1 MNPRDRIVV
10 IGAAGTGRETLDI
23 IESINS
29 AGVHSFHIEGV
40 LDDSPDP
47 THLRRLDVRGIAFLG
62 TVDDWLAQNQE
73 PRFFSIGIANS
84 KVRALIAEKLLRAG
98 HIPATLVHPRA
109 TLGSMVD
116 VGEGSIVYSGVEI
129 TTNVVLGRFSI
140 INSHATIG
148 HDVMLQDFV
157 SVNPAAS
164 ISGEVRLASHVLV
177 GGGSTVLQGLSVGEG
192 SIVGARALVTKSVPG
207 GVVVKG
213 VPGRW

>member
-1 MNPRDRIVV
+1 MNHPARIVV

-23 IESINS
+23 IEAINS
-29 AGVHSFHIEGV
+29 AGVHSFQIEGV

-47 THLRRLDVRGIAFLG
+47 THLRRLDERSIPFLG
-62 TVDDWLAQNQE
+62 TVDDWLAKNHE
-73 PRFFSIGIANS
+73 PHIFSIGIANP
-84 KVRALIAEKLLRAG
+84 KARAVIADKLLRAG
-98 HIPATLVHPRA
+98 HVPATLVHPRA

-116 VGEGSIVYSGVEI
+116 VGEGSIIYSGVEI
-129 TTNVVLGRFSI
+129 TTNVVLGRFSV

-148 HDVMLQDFV
+148 HDVILQDFV

-164 ISGEVRLASHVLV
+164 ISGEVGLASHVLV

-207 GVVVKG
+207 GVIVKG
-213 VPGRW
+213 IPGRW